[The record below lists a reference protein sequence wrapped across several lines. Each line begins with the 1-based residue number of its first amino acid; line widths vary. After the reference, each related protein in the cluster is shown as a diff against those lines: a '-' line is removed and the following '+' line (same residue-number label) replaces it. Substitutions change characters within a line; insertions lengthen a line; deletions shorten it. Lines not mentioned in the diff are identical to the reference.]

1 MGQDEI
7 PAVHDLIPFDL
18 ALRVIFQRIYVR
30 EFATAL
36 ALRAHIN
43 GLAHVVSALVPLYAY
58 TVEQGGVRR
67 LRAPELKGA
76 LFGEGGKIVHFLDGR
91 PEVRNLAV
99 TSQAI
104 NTAITALAA
113 SA

>member
-1 MGQDEI
+1 MDQDET
-7 PAVHDLIPFDL
+7 PAVHDLVPFDL
-18 ALRVIFQRIYVR
+18 ALRLIFQRIYAR
-30 EFATAL
+30 ELPTAL
-36 ALRAHIN
+36 ALRAHID

-58 TVEQGGVRR
+58 TIGHGGVRR

-76 LFGEGGKIVHFLDGR
+76 LFGEGGKIAHFLDGR

-99 TSQAI
+99 TSHAI

>member
-1 MGQDEI
+1 MRQDEI

-18 ALRVIFQRIYVR
+18 ALRLIFQRIYIR
-30 EFATAL
+30 EIPTAI
-36 ALRAHIN
+36 ALGAHIA
-43 GLAHVVSALVPLYAY
+43 GLAHVVSAMAPLYSY
-58 TVEQGGVRR
+58 TVDRGRVRR
-67 LRAPELKGA
+67 LGAPELKGG
-76 LFGEGGKIVHFLDGR
+76 FFCDGGKNIHFLDGR

-104 NTAITALAA
+104 TTAMTALAA